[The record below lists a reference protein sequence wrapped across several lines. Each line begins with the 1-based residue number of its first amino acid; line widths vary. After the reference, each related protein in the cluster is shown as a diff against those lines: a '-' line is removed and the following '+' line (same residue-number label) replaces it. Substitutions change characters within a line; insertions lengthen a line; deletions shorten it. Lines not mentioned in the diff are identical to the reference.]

1 MKELTSSNQLST
13 VMGADNGPKSVN
25 LYGPVGVLQSKFNP
39 DTPDGGTA
47 AATAVSVAATT
58 VDQCFGDDDPER
70 KGLSSS
76 CGMVSVL
83 FGAFA
88 FLSSTAS
95 VNRNFA
101 DAKKE
106 RADAKKER
114 ADAKK
119 ERADAKKETA
129 LRFELQDLHRQ
140 RDSLLRQRDSLLTA
154 RRFDSLARMIRNMER
169 QAMRPQGGG
178 QQVDIDPNGPQIEEI
193 DSKIKEKAEELKL
206 KLKRINDYNAEGEVG
221 GYGLLT

>member
-47 AATAVSVAATT
+47 AVTAVSVAATT

-119 ERADAKKETA
+119 ERADAKLRLELQD
-129 LRFELQDLHRQ
+129 LRFELQDLH
-140 RDSLLRQRDSLLTA
+140 RQRDSLLTA

-178 QQVDIDPNGPQIEEI
+178 QQVDIDPNGPEIEQMKSAINKI
-193 DSKIKEKAEELKL
+193 DSEIKAKEEG
-206 KLKRINDYNAEGEVG
+206 LKRINDYNAEGEVG